1 MPDTVELPLDEATRV
16 HALIDRLGI
25 PGLIDVHTHFM
36 PKSVLDKVWAY
47 FDSVGPSTGRE
58 WGIAY
63 RFDEEARVAK
73 LREFGVVGWTCLNYP
88 HKPGMAQWLNQ
99 WSIDFAAAQPD
110 CIQSATFYP
119 EPEAGRY
126 VTEAIA
132 SGAKIFKAHVQV
144 GAYDPTSPL
153 LDGVW
158 TALADSGVPV
168 VLHAGSGPTPGE
180 FTGPQ
185 RVRAVLERFPTL
197 KLVIAHMGMPEYGEF
212 LDLCDE
218 FAGVYLD
225 TTMAFTSF
233 VEADM
238 PFPRDRMD
246 DLARL
251 GDRVLLGTDFP
262 NIPYP
267 YIEALDAIVD
277 LGLGDDWR
285 RRVLHDNAARLLGL
299 KKSS

>member
-1 MPDTVELPLDEATRV
+1 MPVTVELPSDEATRL
-16 HALIDRLGI
+16 HALIDRLGL

-47 FDSVGPSTGRE
+47 FDSVGPLTGRE

-63 RFDEEARVAK
+63 RFDEAERVAK
-73 LREFGVVGWTCLNYP
+73 LRELGVVGWSSLNYP

-99 WSIDFAAAQPD
+99 WSADFAAAHPD
-110 CIQSATFYP
+110 CLQSATFYP
-119 EPEAGRY
+119 ELGAGDY
-126 VTEAIA
+126 VAEAIA
-132 SGAKIFKAHVQV
+132 SGAEIFKAHVQV
-144 GAYDPTSPL
+144 GAYDPTDDL

-158 TALADSGVPV
+158 ARLQESGVPV

-185 RVRAVLERFPTL
+185 RVRSVLERFPGL
-197 KLVIAHMGMPEYGEF
+197 KLIIAHMGMPEYGEF

-218 FAGVYLD
+218 FADVHLD
-225 TTMAFTSF
+225 TTMVFTQF
-233 VEADM
+233 VENDM
-238 PFPRDRMD
+238 PFPKDRLG
-246 DLARL
+246 DLVRL

-267 YIEALDAIVD
+267 YVEALDAIVG
-277 LGLGDDWR
+277 LGLGDDWCR
-285 RRVLHDNAARLLGL
+285 GVLHDNAARLFGRG
-299 KKSS
+299 

>member
-1 MPDTVELPLDEATRV
+1 MPGTVELPLDEATRV
-16 HALIDRLGI
+16 QALIDRLGL

-47 FDSVGPSTGRE
+47 FDAVGSSTGRE

-88 HKPGMAQWLNQ
+88 HKPGMAEWLNQ

-126 VTEAIA
+126 VTSAIA
-132 SGAKIFKAHVQV
+132 CGAKIFKAHVQV

-158 TALADSGVPV
+158 TALADAGVPV

-218 FAGVYLD
+218 FAGVHLD

-238 PFPRDRMD
+238 PFPRDRLD
-246 DLARL
+246 DLVRL

-267 YIEALDAIVD
+267 YVEALDAIVD
-277 LGLGDDWR
+277 LGLGDDWCR
-285 RRVLHDNAARLLGL
+285 GVLHDNAVRLLGL
-299 KKSS
+299 KKSN